1 MFKYETHLHTYP
13 VSKCAKAGIRE
24 SLEFYKSKGYDG
36 VFVTNHFIDANINID
51 KTLPY
56 KEKIE
61 FYFSD
66 YEEGVKI
73 AKEIGIKV
81 FSGVEIAYNS
91 THFLIYGLDKEWYL
105 SHPEIED
112 MPKADELKLM
122 EECGAL
128 IIQAHPF
135 REWRPTEPIRLYPR
149 MVHGVEIDNSSQT
162 DVANDMAKKYA
173 DSYELIPFAGS
184 DNHSAGKHKRLAG
197 IITDE
202 PVRDEAH
209 FMELVKSKKTQTFTL
224 ENK

>member
-66 YEEGVKI
+66 YEEGAKI
-73 AKEIGIKV
+73 AEEIGIKV
-81 FSGVEIAYNS
+81 FSGVEIEYSS
-91 THFLIYGLDKEWYL
+91 THFLIYGLDKDWYL

-122 EECGAL
+122 EDSGAL

-135 REWRPTEPIRLYPR
+135 REWKPTEPLRLYPR
-149 MVHGVEIDNSSQT
+149 MVHGVEIVNSAQT

-173 DSYELIPFAGS
+173 EAYELIPFAGS
-184 DNHSAGKHKRLAG
+184 DNHTAGKHKILAG
-197 IITDE
+197 IITEE
-202 PVRDEAH
+202 PVKDEAH
-209 FMELVKSKKTQTFTL
+209 FIELVKAKKTQTFTL